1 MWNPA
6 ARAVYLVASAHG
18 SAGFLHHTS
27 SDMDLT
33 RLRRTAAVLLM
44 ACTVPFPGVSAQETA
59 TPRAPATAATSLFPA
74 SAADTVEVLLV
85 ARATDTVR
93 VAMDRLL
100 GERRDAETRWAA
112 LRDQSTRLK
121 GTITELQNA
130 IDSASAREKLAKK
143 DKREADRITAAADK
157 RQLQRARELVE
168 ARFEL
173 RQAQDEEARIHRD
186 FIDASIRAHD
196 AELSIAER
204 RDQVVPTDPS
214 QRTVFQELTSRWLQ
228 ALRTRSA
235 RANDLEDRRFKVIDA
250 QIALLKRQRE

>member
-1 MWNPA
+1 LPA
-6 ARAVYLVASAHG
+6 PP
-18 SAGFLHHTS
+18 
-27 SDMDLT
+27 T
-33 RLRRTAAVLLM
+33 RCAW
-44 ACTVPFPGVSAQETA
+44 
-59 TPRAPATAATSLFPA
+59 
-74 SAADTVEVLLV
+74 
-85 ARATDTVR
+85 
-93 VAMDRLL
+93 
-100 GERRDAETRWAA
+100 RWTGC
-112 LRDQSTRLK
+112 STRLK

-143 DKREADRITAAADK
+143 DKREADRLTAAADK